1 MAKLTDSLQ
10 PFWRELKRG
19 NVSAILSR
27 YSDMLLPVGV
37 LLAIGT
43 LFVPLPPAVI
53 SVLIV
58 VNLAV
63 SIIVLATSLYIS
75 SPTQLTSYPTILLLT
90 TVFRLTLSVSAT
102 RSILRN
108 GTAGGVIEALGE
120 ITAQGSIIVGAVMFI
135 TILVVQFIVV
145 AKGSE
150 RVAEVAARFT
160 LDAMPGK
167 QMSIDA
173 DMRSGLIT
181 QDQARAA
188 RSSLQKESQLY
199 GAMDGAMKFVK
210 GDAIATI
217 VIALVNIAGGLA
229 VGTLVKGMPFAAA
242 AQKYTIMTIGD
253 GLAAIISSMLIT
265 VSAGIVVT
273 RVSSE
278 EDETN
283 VGADISQQL
292 LRNPKPLMMG
302 AGLLLVMAVLPGMP
316 LLPLLAV
323 GGIVGGVGYS
333 LMRAQKK
340 AQAEEAELRA
350 KTGAVEGKDE
360 LQPTFAVPLA
370 VVVSPELTRLIDSN
384 TPTGTRFR
392 AELPKLRSAVYYDLG
407 VLLPSCYVSG
417 DAPLKSNQYFIA
429 IKEVPVVY
437 GSIRPDCVYVNDS
450 ADNIRV
456 FGLEGEDV
464 RNPADLKPGAW
475 IPMSQRHIAELAG
488 LKVWEP
494 AEVIT
499 LHLSMV
505 MKKYAHEFI
514 GIQESQAL
522 LDFAARGAP
531 KLVEEV
537 VPKVVTIHQFTDVLQ
552 RLVQEGI
559 SIRDV
564 KSILDALSEWGRVE
578 KNDPVVLTEYVRSSM
593 KRYISFRY
601 TGGRDTLFV
610 YLLDPEIEDVI
621 RGAIRRTSAGSFL
634 SLDPS
639 IAHDILDAMRREI
652 GNLPPGAQKPVVITD
667 MELRRFVRKMVELE
681 FPTLT
686 VLSYQELAP
695 ELNVQPV
702 GRITMRPPQAAANFF
717 PDEATTAA
725 GGALPSVAATKAL

>member
-1 MAKLTDSLQ
+1 MERVLALLR
-10 PFWRELKRG
+10 PAWVELKKG
-19 NVSAILSR
+19 NVSALLSR
-27 YSDMLLPVGV
+27 YGDLLLPVGV
-37 LLAIGT
+37 MLVIGT
-43 LFVPLPPAVI
+43 LFVPLPPALI
-53 SVLIV
+53 SLLIV

-63 SIIVLATSLYIS
+63 SVIVLATSLYITT
-75 SPTQLTSYPTILLLT
+75 PTQLTSYPTILLLT

-102 RSILRN
+102 RAILTL
-108 GTAGGVIEALGE
+108 GTAGGVIEALGQ
-120 ITAQGSIIVGAVMFI
+120 ITAQGSIIVGAVMFV

-181 QDQARAA
+181 QEQARRA
-188 RSSLQKESQLY
+188 RTALQKESQLY

-217 VIALVNIAGGLA
+217 VIAMVNIAGGLA
-229 VGTLVKGMPFAAA
+229 TGVLVRGMTFAQAGH
-242 AQKYTIMTIGD
+242 KYTIMTIGD

-273 RVSSE
+273 RVSTDE
-278 EDETN
+278 ETSH
-283 VGADISQQL
+283 VG
-292 LRNPKPLMMG
+292 
-302 AGLLLVMAVLPGMP
+302 
-316 LLPLLAV
+316 
-323 GGIVGGVGYS
+323 
-333 LMRAQKK
+333 
-340 AQAEEAELRA
+340 
-350 KTGAVEGKDE
+350 
-360 LQPTFAVPLA
+360 
-370 VVVSPELTRLIDSN
+370 
-384 TPTGTRFR
+384 
-392 AELPKLRSAVYYDLG
+392 AELPKLRSALYYDLG

-417 DAPLKSNQYFIA
+417 DAPLEPFKYFIA

-475 IPMSQRHIAELAG
+475 IPAAQRPIAEMAG

-505 MKKYAHEFI
+505 MRKYAHDFI

-552 RLVQEGI
+552 RLAQEGI

-564 KSILDALSEWGRVE
+564 KSILDALSEWGRIE
-578 KNDPVVLTEYVRSSM
+578 KDPVMLTEYVRSSM

-621 RGAIRRTSAGSFL
+621 RGAIRRTSTGSFL
-634 SLDPS
+634 SLDPA

-652 GNLPPGAQKPVVITD
+652 AELPPGAQKPVVITD

-702 GRITMRPPQAAANFF
+702 GRITMRPPRPQDQQFL
-717 PDEATTAA
+717 PDAGERL
-725 GGALPSVAATKAL
+725 GGALSSPALA

>member
-1 MAKLTDSLQ
+1 MERVLALLR
-10 PFWRELKRG
+10 PAWVELKRG
-19 NVSAILSR
+19 NVSALLSR
-27 YSDMLLPVGV
+27 YGDLLLPVGV
-37 LLAIGT
+37 MLVIGT
-43 LFVPLPPAVI
+43 LFVPLPPALI

-63 SIIVLATSLYIS
+63 SVIVLATSLYIS
-75 SPTQLTSYPTILLLT
+75 TPTQLTSYPTILLLS

-108 GTAGGVIEALGE
+108 STAGSVIDALGH

-135 TILVVQFIVV
+135 MILVVQFIVV

-173 DMRSGLIT
+173 DMRSGLIS
-181 QDQARAA
+181 QEQARASRTA
-188 RSSLQKESQLY
+188 LQKESQLY

-210 GDAIATI
+210 GDSIATI
-217 VIALVNIAGGLA
+217 IIAMVNIAGGLA
-229 VGTLVKGMPFAAA
+229 VGVLVKGMSIEAAA
-242 AQKYTIMTIGD
+242 GRYTIMTIGD

-273 RVSSE
+273 RVSTD
-278 EDETN
+278 DETSN
-283 VGADISQQL
+283 IGSDISGQL
-292 LRNPKPLMMG
+292 LRNPKPIMIG
-302 AGLLLVMAVLPGMP
+302 AGLLLLMALLPGMP
-316 LLPLLAV
+316 FVPLLLV
-323 GGIVGGVGYS
+323 GGGIAGIGYT
-333 LMRAQKK
+333 LVRAQRK
-340 AQAEEAELRA
+340 AAKEEAERQA
-350 KTGAVEGKDE
+350 KSGTAPGQDE

-370 VVVSPELTRLIDSN
+370 VVVSSELTQLVDPKTVS
-384 TPTGTRFR
+384 GARFR
-392 AELPKLRSAVYYDLG
+392 AEMPKLRSAVYYDLG
-407 VLLPSCYVSG
+407 VLLPGCYVSG
-417 DAPLKSNQYFIA
+417 DAPLKANQYFIA

-437 GSIRPDCVYVNDS
+437 GSIRADCVYVNDS
-450 ADNIRV
+450 AENIRV
-456 FGLEGEDV
+456 FGIEGEDV

-475 IPMSQRHIAELAG
+475 IPASQRAVAELAG

-505 MKKYAHEFI
+505 MKKYAHEFV
-514 GIQESQAL
+514 GIQEAQAL

-537 VPKVVTIHQFTDVLQ
+537 VPKVVTVHQLTDVLQ

-559 SIRDV
+559 SIRDIKTV
-564 KSILDALSEWGRVE
+564 LDSLSEWGRIE
-578 KNDPVVLTEYVRSSM
+578 KDPVMLTEYVRASM

-621 RGAIRRTSAGSFL
+621 RGAIRRTSTGSFL
-634 SLDPS
+634 SLDPA

-652 GNLPPGAQKPVVITD
+652 AELPPGAQKPVVITD

-681 FPTLT
+681 FPALT

-702 GRITMRPPQAAANFF
+702 GRITMRPPRPQEQQFL
-717 PDEATTAA
+717 PDAGERL
-725 GGALPSVAATKAL
+725 GGALPSPALADNA

>member
-1 MAKLTDSLQ
+1 MNKVLASLG
-10 PFWRELKRG
+10 PFWQELKRG
-19 NVSAILSR
+19 NVTGLLTR
-27 YSDMLLPVGV
+27 YSDMLLPLGV
-37 LLAIGT
+37 MLAIGT
-43 LFVPLPPAVI
+43 LFVPLPPVVLSI
-53 SVLIV
+53 LIV

-63 SIIVLATSLYIS
+63 SIIVLATSLYITT
-75 SPTQLTSYPTILLLT
+75 PTQLTSYPTILLLT

-102 RSILRN
+102 RSILTN
-108 GTAGGVIEALGE
+108 GTAGSIIDALGH

-135 TILVVQFIVV
+135 MILVVQFIVV

-181 QDQARAA
+181 QEQARAA
-188 RSSLQKESQLY
+188 RTALQKESQLY

-217 VIALVNIAGGLA
+217 IIAMVNIAGGLA
-229 VGTLVKGMPFAAA
+229 VGTLVKGMSFGAAA
-242 AQKYTIMTIGD
+242 SRYTIMTIGD

-265 VSAGIVVT
+265 VSAGLVVT
-273 RVSSE
+273 RVSTD
-278 EDETN
+278 EDTSN
-283 VGADISQQL
+283 VGSDISQQL

-302 AGLLLVMAVLPGMP
+302 AGLLVVMALLPGMP
-316 LLPLLAV
+316 WAPLLLV
-323 GGIVGGVGYS
+323 GAGLAGIGYTLRRS
-333 LMRAQKK
+333 QKK
-340 AQAEEAELRA
+340 AAGDEAERRA
-350 KTGAVEGKDE
+350 KSGAGTGKDE

-370 VVVSPELTRLIDSN
+370 VVTSPELTRLIDQQ
-384 TPTGTRFR
+384 TPTGSAFR
-392 AELPKLRSAVYYDLG
+392 TELPKLRSAVYYDLG

-417 DAPLKSNQYFIA
+417 NAPLKSNQYFIA

-437 GSIRPDCVYVNDS
+437 GSVRPDCVYVNDS
-450 ADNIRV
+450 AENIKV
-456 FGLEGEDV
+456 FGIEGEDV

-475 IPMSQRHIAELAG
+475 IPVSQRHIAEMAG
-488 LKVWEP
+488 LKVWAP

-505 MKKYAHEFI
+505 MKKYSHEFI
-514 GIQESQAL
+514 GIQEAQAL

-537 VPKVVTIHQFTDVLQ
+537 VPKVVTIHQLTDVLQ

-564 KSILDALSEWGRVE
+564 KSILDALSEWGRIE
-578 KNDPVVLTEYVRSSM
+578 KDPVMLTEYVRASM

-601 TGGRDTLFV
+601 TGGRETLFV

-621 RGAIRRTSAGSFL
+621 RGAIRRTSTGSFL
-634 SLDPS
+634 SLDPA

-652 GNLPPGAQKPVVITD
+652 SDLPPGAQKPVVITD
-667 MELRRFVRKMVELE
+667 MELRRFVRKMIELE

-702 GRITMRPPQAAANFF
+702 GRITMRPPAPPAANFL
-717 PDEATTAA
+717 PDAAEATT
-725 GGALPSVAATKAL
+725 LPSTAVGERF